1 VTTVPPFDYELAPDL
16 GAALTALANGATPVH
31 GGTELL
37 PAMSLGLLA
46 PQRLVSIR
54 NLDELRLCR
63 RHGDQLQLGAGLTHH
78 DVGVSALV
86 RDGAPL
92 LAEVTSDVGNIR
104 VRCTGTLGGN
114 LAFAEP
120 RSDLTTALIALDAHV
135 LLADTRHQRE
145 LAVSDFLLGPYETD
159 LRPEELITSITVPFA
174 GTDFGVYR
182 KVVFSER
189 PVVGVALTHLK
200 RRCWR
205 LVVGAVG
212 LTPTIVD
219 AARLDEF
226 DPVAIAE
233 DIETTRDLGGGEA
246 YKRHLAV
253 VTIERCRDAAT
264 RQESTQ

>member
-1 VTTVPPFDYELAPDL
+1 MTTVPPFDYELAPDL
-16 GAALTALANGATPVH
+16 DAALTALANGATPVH

-63 RHGDQLQLGAGLTHH
+63 RHDDQLQLGAGLTHH
-78 DVGVSALV
+78 DVGASALV
-86 RDGAPL
+86 REGAPL

-120 RSDLTTALIALDAHV
+120 RSDVITALIALDARV
-135 LLADTRHQRE
+135 LLADVGHQRD
-145 LAVSDFLLGPYETD
+145 LAVSDFLVGPYETD
-159 LRPEELITSITVPFA
+159 LRPGELITSIMVPFA
-174 GTDFGVYR
+174 GTDFAVYY
-182 KVVFSER
+182 KIVFSER
-189 PVVGVALTHLK
+189 PAVGVALTHLTQ
-200 RRCWR
+200 RCWR

-219 AARLDEF
+219 AERLDAF
-226 DPVAIAE
+226 DPEAVAE
-233 DIETTRDLGGGEA
+233 EIEITRDLGGGEA
-246 YKRHLAV
+246 YKRHLTV